1 MTKEQRMRSV
11 TAMTT
16 ALGALLLASGA
27 ALAEPAAAE
36 PAATEPAAVP
46 DSDRS
51 DYLIVYASHAEPK
64 PKDPVSLRFEKLTV
78 KKVTFAK
85 PIKEGIEG
93 ASAEF
98 EIDLTSLKSDSAK
111 RDAHLKSPD
120 YLNVAKFATATVKVD
135 KPRRIGDGRYRA
147 PAKITFR
154 GKTYEWEVFFEVVET
169 LPDGVRIRG
178 EHKFQRK
185 DVGVGKQTGDSVGQ
199 DLLVRL
205 QLTLKKTGTK

>member
-1 MTKEQRMRSV
+1 MRAC

-16 ALGALLLASGA
+16 ALGALLLASGP
-27 ALAEPAAAE
+27 ALAADPEPIPE
-36 PAATEPAAVP
+36 
-46 DSDRS
+46 SDKS
-51 DYLIVYASHAEPK
+51 DYMIVYASHAEPK
-64 PKDPVSLRFEKLTV
+64 PKDPVAVRFEKIAV

-85 PIKEGIEG
+85 PIKEGVEG

-135 KPRRIGDGRYRA
+135 KPRHIGGGRYRA
-147 PAKITFR
+147 PAKISFR
-154 GKTYEWEVFFEVVET
+154 GKTYEWEVFFHIAET

-185 DVGVGKQTGDSVGQ
+185 QVGVGKEAGDSVGQ
-199 DLLVRL
+199 EILVRL
-205 QLTLKKTGTK
+205 QLTLKKTAKK